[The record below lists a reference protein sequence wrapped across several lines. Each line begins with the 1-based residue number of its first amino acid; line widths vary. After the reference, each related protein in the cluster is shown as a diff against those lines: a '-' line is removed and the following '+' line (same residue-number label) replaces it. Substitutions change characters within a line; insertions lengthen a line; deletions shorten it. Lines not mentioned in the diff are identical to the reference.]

1 MGKEAE
7 EFFDDPLGEIAGIA
21 GDVLGGVTAFVE
33 DPKGA
38 LEDLGEEAEKVGKWI
53 SGGNELDEAAAKEK
67 KAREKQAQLAALQ
80 ERRSRLL
87 QTQEARIAT
96 SRTKASAVASGVAG
110 GSSAMALE
118 SNIEQ
123 QLAQNL
129 NFMDVAG
136 QLQEESNIFLG
147 QAQRYQRIAGEKQAG
162 LQSGMQIVSA
172 ASGFV
177 L

>member
-7 EFFDDPLGEIAGIA
+7 EFFDDPLGETVDIAHN
-21 GDVLGGVTAFVE
+21 VLVGASKLYK

-38 LEDLGEEAEKVGKWI
+38 LEDLGEEVEKVGKWV
-53 SGGNELDEAAAKEK
+53 SGGKELDEAAAKEK

-80 ERRSRLL
+80 ERRQRLA

-118 SNIEQ
+118 SNIQQ

-136 QLQEESNIFLG
+136 QLQDEANIFLG
-147 QAQRYQRIAGEKQAG
+147 QAQRYQRIAAEKQGG
-162 LQSGMQIVSA
+162 LQLAVDIGRTA
-172 ASGFV
+172 AGGFW
-177 L
+177 